1 MVKFSLCLAFVFGL
15 FQFAIGQDDNR
26 ETVTQS
32 IQWVAV
38 SSNLKVSKRLC
49 ILIDGQF
56 RQAGQLEP
64 MQYQARTGLD
74 IKLNDHFS
82 IVPIGYVYTW
92 NYQYGKQ
99 PATFVN
105 NEHRTWQQVTYKHHA
120 GIVHFEHRLRLEQR
134 FIQHHT
140 ATSSGDVVDDGYS
153 VLQHRLRYRLQARIP
168 LNSKTIEPKT
178 YYAIAY
184 DEIFKSWGEN
194 VTYDYPD
201 QNRLFA
207 GVGYQFEKNF
217 SMHMGA
223 IYQMVIKRN
232 GAQQENNIGALL
244 QLTYNIDLTK
254 QQSQN

>member
-1 MVKFSLCLAFVFGL
+1 VVKLSLCFAFVFVA
-15 FQFAIGQDDNR
+15 FHFANGQDDNR

-32 IQWVAV
+32 IQWAAV
-38 SSNLKVSKRLC
+38 TSHVKVSKRLS

-74 IKLNDHFS
+74 VKINDHFS
-82 IVPIGYVYTW
+82 IVPVGYVYTW
-92 NYQYGKQ
+92 NFLYGKQ
-99 PATFVN
+99 PATFAN
-105 NEHRTWQQVTYKHHA
+105 NEHRTWQQVMYKHNA
-120 GIVHFEHRLRLEQR
+120 GIAHLEHRARLEQR
-134 FIQHHT
+134 FLQHHSV
-140 ATSSGDVVDDGYS
+140 TSSGEVVDDGYS

-168 LNSKTIEPKT
+168 LNNKTIDPKT
-178 YYAIAY
+178 YYAIVY
-184 DEIFKSWGEN
+184 DEIFMSWGEN

-201 QNRLFA
+201 QNRVFA
-207 GVGYQFEKNF
+207 GIGYQFEKNF
-217 SMHMGA
+217 SMHLGGL
-223 IYQMVIKRN
+223 YQIIIKRN